1 MVSVKE
7 LLLNS
12 LMELEEHHLKEFQ
25 WHLQKDH
32 ECISKSEM
40 ENADRLKTVDKMVM
54 CFGPE
59 EAVKITVS
67 ILRKMNQNE
76 LAEQLENKHKQAQTK
91 GITNTSVPVGADTD
105 QTSKLQ
111 NFFKTHKTKMQ
122 KKAKHIFE
130 GNKEN
135 ETDFKAVY
143 TELFITEGDMEDV
156 NQEHEIL
163 KIDDALKTQKSHDK
177 PIKCEDIFNELKKKN
192 EEKIVLTKGVAG
204 IGKSVSVQKF
214 ILDWAEEKTSQD
226 IDCVFLLP
234 FREINMIKNREI
246 SFHEFLLEFYP
257 ELKDLEK
264 SQLYTK
270 SKLAFIFDGL
280 DESRLPLNFSS
291 RSLNTVEERSSVDVL
306 FTNLVKGNLL
316 PSALVWVTSR
326 PAAANQIPRRCVGLF
341 TEVRG
346 FTDQQKEQYFR
357 KSIRDKADK
366 IIKHIKTSRSL
377 YIMCHIPVFC
387 WITAT
392 VLQHILILSSEENI
406 NTTLTEMYIHF
417 LLIQMNMKNQKYDG
431 KKQRQR
437 TELLHS
443 NRKMI
448 KKLAKLAFEQ
458 LMQENIVFYEKDL
471 KKCGINMGKDTEF
484 TGMIAELFKKENGL
498 YERKVFSFVHLSV
511 QEFLA
516 AVHVFICYLNKN
528 MRELQFF
535 FEDSQPTVRQKL
547 QLFFRTVKF
556 HEITKSATDKAM
568 QSQRGH
574 LDLFLRF
581 LMGISLESNQNLLKG
596 LITRPQDT
604 TESIRQTTEYI
615 KQLQNNNIAD
625 EASVNLFYCLL
636 ELKDHSL
643 YEEIQS
649 YLSSDE
655 HPGRKLSSSMCTV
668 LTYVLLM
675 SENVL
680 DEFSPKRFTSRENY
694 KRLIP
699 AVRCCRKALFDG
711 CGFDEACCETV
722 SSALQSSNSHLT
734 ELELSNNHL
743 HNSGVKLIYDGLK
756 SPNSKLE
763 MLRLCGCEITAQ
775 SCENLSSV
783 LKSSNSV
790 LRELDLSK
798 NDLQDSGVKLL
809 SEGLKSPNCQ
819 LEILRLC
826 GCELTA
832 QSCESLSSV
841 LKSSNSVL
849 KELDLSNNDLQDSG
863 MKLLS
868 EGLKS
873 PNSKMEM
880 LRLSIC
886 NLTAQ
891 SCESLSSV
899 LKSSNPGLRELDL
912 SNNDL
917 QDSGVMLLSEGLK
930 SLNCQLETL
939 RLSACMVTEEGCG
952 YLSSALS
959 SNPLHLRELN
969 LSYNHP
975 GDSGVKLL
983 SEKLED
989 PNCSL
994 DKLNVDH
1001 GGESRITAGLKKYAC
1016 FLTLDPNTAN
1026 TQLILSEENRTVR
1039 CVMRNQSYPDHPDR
1053 FDVYPQVLCRES
1065 VCGRCYWEI
1074 EWSGNV
1080 YISVSYKSIR
1090 RKGVDVKCRFGD
1102 NDQSWSLNCSRD
1114 KYTFRHNKIVTDL
1127 PVKPI
1132 ISRTGVNDDYDHNI
1146 YRIGVYV
1153 DVSAGTLSFYSVSD
1167 TMSLIHTEQ
1176 TTFTQTLYPGF
1187 TVYPGSSVKLC

>member
-40 ENADRLKTVDKMVM
+40 ENADRLKTVDKMVA

-59 EAVKITVS
+59 EAVKIMVG

-76 LAEQLENKHKQAQTK
+76 LAEQLENKQKQAQTK
-91 GITNTSVPVGADTD
+91 GITNTSVPVGADSD

-111 NFFKTHKTKMQ
+111 NFFKTHKTKMK
-122 KKAKHIFE
+122 KKARYIFE
-130 GNKEN
+130 GNIEKD
-135 ETDFKAVY
+135 TDLKDVY
-143 TELFITEGDMEDV
+143 TELFITEGDMKDV

-163 KIDDALKTQKSHDK
+163 KIDDAIKIQKSHDK

-204 IGKSVSVQKF
+204 IGKTVSVQKF
-214 ILDWAEEKTSQD
+214 ILDWAEEKNSQD
-226 IDCVFLLP
+226 IDCVFLFP
-234 FREINMIKNREI
+234 FREINMIKDREI

-257 ELKDLEK
+257 EFKDLEK
-264 SQLYTK
+264 SQLYTE

-280 DESRLPLNFSS
+280 DESRLPLNFNS

-357 KSIRDKADK
+357 KNIRDKTMANR

-387 WITAT
+387 WIAAT
-392 VLQHILILSSEENI
+392 VFQHILIETNAQNI
-406 NTTLTEMYIHF
+406 STTLTEMYIHF

-437 TELLHS
+437 TKLLHS
-443 NRKMI
+443 NRKTI

-498 YERKVFSFVHLSV
+498 YETKVFSFVHLSV

-516 AVHVFICYLNKN
+516 AVHVFICYLKKK
-528 MRELQFF
+528 MQELQFF
-535 FEDSQPTVRQKL
+535 FEDSQRTATRNQ
-547 QLFFRTVKF
+547 FFCKSQTVKF
-556 HEITKSATDKAM
+556 HELTKSATDKAI
-568 QSQRGH
+568 QSKRGH

-581 LMGISLESNQNLLKG
+581 LMGISLESNQNLLEG
-596 LITRPQDT
+596 LITKTQDT
-604 TESIRQTTEYI
+604 TESIRQTTAHI
-615 KQLQNNNIAD
+615 KQLQIKKIKD

-636 ELKDHSL
+636 ELKDNSL

-649 YLSSDE
+649 YISSDK
-655 HPGRKLSSSMCTV
+655 HPGRELSSSMCTV
-668 LTYVLLM
+668 LNSVLFM

-680 DEFSPKRFTSRENY
+680 DDFSPKRFTSSPADY
-694 KRLIP
+694 KKLIP

-711 CGFDEACCETV
+711 CGFDETCCETL
-722 SSALQSSNSHLT
+722 SSALQLSDSHLT

-743 HNSGVKLIYDGLK
+743 QDSGVKLIYDGLK

-763 MLRLCGCEITAQ
+763 M
-775 SCENLSSV
+775 
-783 LKSSNSV
+783 
-790 LRELDLSK
+790 
-798 NDLQDSGVKLL
+798 
-809 SEGLKSPNCQ
+809 
-819 LEILRLC
+819 LRLC